1 MFVFLSL
8 SSVLAFPFFVQGS
21 WQPGSQ
27 LCCCV
32 KTQALSDG
40 SSSCLIH
47 RTRAE
52 GMLFIILA
60 VTECCET
67 SAVLYYWSAGL
78 IQKQN
83 TCPEEIAERGTM
95 TTVNNHLVSL
105 FVLLYTNYCNY
116 QCAVPK
122 KKKKFFTAWIEFQE
136 LLAEEGEGLMYVNRL
151 PHRRGSILM
160 PIIFPCL
167 FKKGKE
173 MNTVK
178 VLHTNITS
186 LLCD

>member
-21 WQPGSQ
+21 WQPGRQ

-32 KTQALSDG
+32 KTQVLSDG

-47 RTRAE
+47 RARAE

-67 SAVLYYWSAGL
+67 SAVFYHWSAGL

-95 TTVNNHLVSL
+95 TTVNNHLVLL
-105 FVLLYTNYCNY
+105 FVLLHTNYCNY
-116 QCAVPK
+116 QCAAPK
-122 KKKKFFTAWIEFQE
+122 KKSFSQPGQNFRNLLQRERACCTLIEDFF
-136 LLAEEGEGLMYVNRL
+136 
-151 PHRRGSILM
+151 
-160 PIIFPCL
+160 PIKGAAFLCL
-167 FKKGKE
+167 
-173 MNTVK
+173 
-178 VLHTNITS
+178 
-186 LLCD
+186 

>member
-47 RTRAE
+47 RARAE

-83 TCPEEIAERGTM
+83 TCPEEIDYSHRASFC
-95 TTVNNHLVSL
+95 NNHLVSL
-105 FVLLYTNYCNY
+105 SVLLHTNYCNY
-116 QCAVPK
+116 RCAAPK
-122 KKKKFFTAWIEFQE
+122 KKKK
-136 LLAEEGEGLMYVNRL
+136 
-151 PHRRGSILM
+151 
-160 PIIFPCL
+160 
-167 FKKGKE
+167 
-173 MNTVK
+173 K
-178 VLHTNITS
+178 VLHS
-186 LLCD
+186 LDRISGTCRGERGLNVC